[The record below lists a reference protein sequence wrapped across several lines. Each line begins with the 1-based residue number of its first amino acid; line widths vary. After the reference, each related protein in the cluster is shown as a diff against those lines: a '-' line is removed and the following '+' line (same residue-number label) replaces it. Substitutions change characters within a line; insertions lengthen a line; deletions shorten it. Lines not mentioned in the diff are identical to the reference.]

1 MARARQSSDGRPE
14 AEARPAAPRS
24 LSTWSADR
32 MRTRFSPKNRI
43 GHGLVSLAP
52 WFDVILVLLFFVV
65 TASRVAV
72 QPGIVVELPSA
83 VFSDGLRSR
92 HVAVVAAGAPNQ
104 ATPAVVY
111 YDDIRY
117 RLDEAGRADL
127 GAVWQ
132 TGQGKEEGLI
142 LFVDGDV
149 PSATLNAL
157 LSMARSAG
165 FPRVNLAHR
174 PVAPVA
180 GAQ

>member
-1 MARARQSSDGRPE
+1 MARARQSVDGQS
-14 AEARPAAPRS
+14 AVAARAAAPRS
-24 LSTWSADR
+24 LSTWSAER

-104 ATPAVVY
+104 ATPAVAY

-117 RLDEAGRADL
+117 RLDEAGRAAL
-127 GAVWQ
+127 AAVWRADEA
-132 TGQGKEEGLI
+132 KEEGLI
-142 LFVDGDV
+142 LFADGDV
-149 PSATLNAL
+149 PSATLNTL
-157 LSMARSAG
+157 LSMARTAG